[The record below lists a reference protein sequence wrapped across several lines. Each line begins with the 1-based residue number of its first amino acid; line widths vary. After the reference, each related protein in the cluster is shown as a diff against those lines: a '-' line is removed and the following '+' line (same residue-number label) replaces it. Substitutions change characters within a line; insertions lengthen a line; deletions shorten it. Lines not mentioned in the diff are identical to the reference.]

1 MSSPSDRF
9 ECHWQPSRL
18 LLTAYLAV
26 QALALLA
33 ILSLDV
39 SGVVVWLGVLTC
51 MFHGLWVVPRTILLT
66 HDTAFTALRRDA
78 RGWQIYS
85 ERAGWRDV
93 QVCNDSV
100 VLPLIVILR
109 VRLLVDGK
117 ARFPTRSICIPRDAL
132 APDSHRR
139 LRVRLKF
146 SRRGLPAPE

>member
-18 LLTAYLAV
+18 LLTAYVAAQVL
-26 QALALLA
+26 ALAA
-33 ILSLDV
+33 VLSLDV
-39 SGVVVWLGVLTC
+39 SGIAAFMGALVCVVHGVWVI
-51 MFHGLWVVPRTILLT
+51 PRSILLT
-66 HDTAFTALRRDA
+66 HPAAFTALRHNA
-78 RGWQIYS
+78 RGWQLFN
-85 ERAGWRDV
+85 ERAGWQDM

-109 VRLLVDGK
+109 VRQLVDGT
-117 ARFPTRSICIPRDAL
+117 AQFPTRSICIPRDAL

-146 SRRGLPAPE
+146 SRRGLAAPE